1 MAHIPINHPL
11 RPLYRVLTAIAGL
24 YILIFGIIGSIK
36 SGSGPL
42 FDQTHLHW
50 VLGLRTN
57 LAFSILSIVAGVVIL
72 LSVFIGHNIDHYL
85 DIVAGLGFMVVGML
99 MLALLQTDANIFGFS
114 VVNCIVS
121 FIIGL
126 VVLAAGLYGKTG
138 SSSDVHAEESHR
150 HHNFEEPYRRH

>member
-24 YILIFGIIGSIK
+24 YILIFGIIGAIK
-36 SGSGPL
+36 TGGNPL
-42 FDQTHLHW
+42 FDQKDLHW

-57 LAFSILSIVAGVVIL
+57 LAFAILSIVAGVVIMV
-72 LSVFIGHNIDHYL
+72 SVFIGHNVDHYL
-85 DIVAGLGFMVVGML
+85 DIGAGLGFMVVGML
-99 MLALLQTDANIFGFS
+99 MLTLLQTDANFLGFS

-121 FIIGL
+121 FVLGM

-138 SSSDVHAEESHR
+138 SDADVAAEEPFR
-150 HHNFEEPYRRH
+150 HHRRH